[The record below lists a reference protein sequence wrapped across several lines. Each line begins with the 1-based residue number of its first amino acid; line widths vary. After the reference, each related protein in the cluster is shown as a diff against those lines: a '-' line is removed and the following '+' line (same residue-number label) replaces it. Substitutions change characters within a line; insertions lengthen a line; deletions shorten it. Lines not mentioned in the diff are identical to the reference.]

1 MLLSIES
8 DAVDR
13 GPKHGRT
20 GKLEQ
25 QHQNLKVTAFEDEWS
40 G

>member
-25 QHQNLKVTAFEDEWS
+25 
-40 G
+40 